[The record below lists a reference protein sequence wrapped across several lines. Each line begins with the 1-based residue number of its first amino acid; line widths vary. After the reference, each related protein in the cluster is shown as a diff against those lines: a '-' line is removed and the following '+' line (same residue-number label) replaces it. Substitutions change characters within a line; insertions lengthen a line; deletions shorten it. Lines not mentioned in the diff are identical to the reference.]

1 MKEMQIKVQ
10 TFVGLYTIYSIK
22 PDPDS
27 KSFGKTEFP
36 EILLV
41 YNDNGATFPI
51 RCECSHAPTM
61 IQHETPISQYFA
73 VYIHDKMNALSRF

>member
-41 YNDNGATFPI
+41 YNDNGATFP
-51 RCECSHAPTM
+51 TM
-61 IQHETPISQYFA
+61 RVPPRSY
-73 VYIHDKMNALSRF
+73 DDPKRNAD